1 MGGAPTGT
9 KMQQSIG
16 VGLSGT
22 AQITMVSHGHGIEG
36 KRAPHN
42 LQHKDEWDAR
52 FRAMG
57 ER

>member
-1 MGGAPTGT
+1 
-9 KMQQSIG
+9 MQQSIG